1 NLIQA
6 KHGIKIS
13 VDLEYCFKL
22 LLKRIRIAVVDL
34 AFPSITLSN
43 CTVDIRPMV
52 VFANDESKVLVSGG
66 NYKQLNDSS
75 VQWASG
81 VAD

>member
-1 NLIQA
+1 MF
-6 KHGIKIS
+6 

-34 AFPSITLSN
+34 ASPSITLSN
-43 CTVDIRPMV
+43 GTVGIRPRV
-52 VFANDESKVLVSGG
+52 VFANDKSKVLVSGG

-75 VQWASG
+75 VQ
-81 VAD
+81 